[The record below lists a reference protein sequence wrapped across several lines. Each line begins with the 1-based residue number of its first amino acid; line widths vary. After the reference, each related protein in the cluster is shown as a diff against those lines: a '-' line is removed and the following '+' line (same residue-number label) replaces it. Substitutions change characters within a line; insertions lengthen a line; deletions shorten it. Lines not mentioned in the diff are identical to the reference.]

1 MIIEHWKE
9 KENQVIKRIC
19 LILIKTNLFKM
30 LINIFLS
37 PLSIIFKI
45 FRQVVGGLVLR
56 FASLRIIDSKFY
68 QFFFLFSFFY

>member
-1 MIIEHWKE
+1 
-9 KENQVIKRIC
+9 
-19 LILIKTNLFKM
+19 M